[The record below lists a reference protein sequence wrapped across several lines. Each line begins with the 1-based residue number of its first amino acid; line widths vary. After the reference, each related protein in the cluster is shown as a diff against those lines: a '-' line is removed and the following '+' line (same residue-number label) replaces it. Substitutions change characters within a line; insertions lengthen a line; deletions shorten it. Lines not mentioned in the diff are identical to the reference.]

1 MELIDFESVHVTVT
15 YCGSMDAFRF
25 PIYRVTKNLEN
36 QGNQMKQTVE
46 NYRQKS
52 NFSYYIANRNTAP
65 FRNGEHR
72 LQHLLEF
79 FSYFKKHYVI
89 PFTILSKYKL

>member
-1 MELIDFESVHVTVT
+1 MELIDFESVHVTVR
-15 YCGSMDAFRF
+15 YCESMDAFRF
-25 PIYRVTKNLEN
+25 TIYRVTKNLEN

-52 NFSYYIANRNTAP
+52 NFSYYIANRNTAL

-72 LQHLLEF
+72 LQHLLSF
-79 FSYFKKHYVI
+79 LSYFKKHYVV